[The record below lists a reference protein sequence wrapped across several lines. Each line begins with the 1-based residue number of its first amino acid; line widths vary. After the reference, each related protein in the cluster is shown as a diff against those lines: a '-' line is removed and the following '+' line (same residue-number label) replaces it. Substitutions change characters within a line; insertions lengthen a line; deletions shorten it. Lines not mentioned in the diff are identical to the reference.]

1 MEMMVVMQMV
11 MQMTQMT
18 KPSNHKSQLLFPNPI
33 RQQRLPTR
41 VPIRR
46 SQSILFRVS
55 LARNTFQCNR
65 SVNVFGTV
73 CIATV
78 LCNERSKVIVAN
90 TKHKQFPFLVHIV
103 VCQIIR
109 RQQIDIYW
117 MTHPQL
123 YVIEFAMGF
132 TAQRHFDFIRL
143 VGFAA
148 IPCTIRSV
156 CFGVVKLAYHIL
168 FQQWTEPL

>member
-1 MEMMVVMQMV
+1 MMVVMEMVMQMV
-11 MQMTQMT
+11 MQMTT
-18 KPSNHKSQLLFPNPI
+18 RSNHKSQFLFPNPI
-33 RQQRLPTR
+33 RQQRPPTR

-46 SQSILFRVS
+46 SQSILFSVS
-55 LARNTFQCNR
+55 LTRNTVQCNR

-109 RQQIDIYW
+109 RQQIYIYR

-132 TAQRHFDFIRL
+132 TTQRHFYFIRL

-156 CFGVVKLAYHIL
+156 CFDVVKLAYHIL
-168 FQQWTEPL
+168 FQQWAKPL